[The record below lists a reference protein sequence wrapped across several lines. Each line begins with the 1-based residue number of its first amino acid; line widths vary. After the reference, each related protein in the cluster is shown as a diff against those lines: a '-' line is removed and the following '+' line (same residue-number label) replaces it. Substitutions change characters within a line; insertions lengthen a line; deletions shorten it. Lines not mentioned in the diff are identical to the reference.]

1 MNSTAQGPMPGKR
14 QRDIY
19 GPAPTDPR
27 HDDDF
32 QARVAANAAIRLIG
46 SLVPLPTVTTETV
59 TRNGRVMVVTT
70 FDHRG
75 SR

>member
-1 MNSTAQGPMPGKR
+1 MNTAHGPMPSKR
-14 QRDIY
+14 QRAIFEQ
-19 GPAPTDPR
+19 APPDPR

-32 QARVAANAAIRLIG
+32 HRRVAANDALRLIG
-46 SLVPLPTVTTETV
+46 SLVPLPTVTTTTE

-75 SR
+75 